1 MHATR
6 GLACV
11 HSRNQTRA
19 AISTVGNEP
28 KGAARAH
35 RAAPL
40 NVAVVEHQELVRK
53 GIVTALQECADY
65 NVVLSVGT
73 GSALLA
79 ACRAGMAVDLVLL
92 EMELPVMDG
101 FAVLARLRERH
112 PQVRA
117 LAMAHQPRGD
127 LSARAMRQGAC
138 TVLCTGCNAEALC
151 KALRDVAFTGQH
163 MSAPLRELLEQG
175 WRRHNA
181 SAGVETRKMDGDAL
195 WALLTPR
202 EREFL
207 LLYTDKNVRTLHEV
221 ALRMGVKES
230 TAEDFRKAVVAKTG
244 RHTKAELVHVVA
256 ENGWRSRI

>member
-1 MHATR
+1 M
-6 GLACV
+6 CV

-40 NVAVVEHQELVRK
+40 NVAVVEHRELVRK
-53 GIVTALQECADY
+53 GIVSALQECADY
-65 NVVLSVGT
+65 NVVQSVGT
-73 GSALLA
+73 GGALLA

-112 PQVRA
+112 AQVRA
-117 LAMAHQPRGD
+117 LAMAYQPRGD

-175 WRRHNA
+175 WRRHA
-181 SAGVETRKMDGDAL
+181 APRMEEDQRPCDGPKL
-195 WALLTPR
+195 SRR
-202 EREFL
+202 ERE
-207 LLYTDKNVRTLHEV
+207 YWILHCTMENPTVDRV
-221 ALRMGVKES
+221 AQRMGVS
-230 TAEDFRKAVVAKTG
+230 YNSARTFRRRLCEKLGVCGSQELFQAGLKAG
-244 RHTKAELVHVVA
+244 LVQLD
-256 ENGWRSRI
+256 RL